1 MERFCLTQQICM
13 PLFQLLLYDSVK
25 SQLPFAILESGTSTL
40 SSLKVPIL
48 FLADQRRAK
57 ATHWFWEMTFST
69 FFATWPWPL
78 WTVKHAEMVDGRW
91 SWKLMEIRY
100 TNFTHCLFYL
110 LNHETYET
118 NCLIHILLCK
128 YMIDLKALSPLRSF
142 TWSHENRPVSKHF
155 AFSLNFLCLS
165 LVAYVVFVCLF
176 DCFFW
181 GGGLRICVGSGWRE
195 NFANLR
201 SF

>member
-13 PLFQLLLYDSVK
+13 PLFQLLLCDSVK

-48 FLADQRRAK
+48 FLADQGRAK

-78 WTVKHAEMVDGRW
+78 LTMKHAEMVDGRW

-100 TNFTHCLFYL
+100 TNFKHCPFYL

-128 YMIDLKALSPLRSF
+128 YIIDLKALSPLRSS
-142 TWSHENRPVSKHF
+142 TSSYENRVSKNF
-155 AFSLNFLCLS
+155 VFFLNFPCLS
-165 LVAYVVFVCLF
+165 LVAYVVFVYLF
-176 DCFFW
+176 VCFFFG
-181 GGGLRICVGSGWRE
+181 GGGLGICVGSGCRG

-201 SF
+201 SL

>member
-1 MERFCLTQQICM
+1 MNNNPEVWFLSWWNASVSHNKFVCLCFNSCCTILSSHSF
-13 PLFQLLLYDSVK
+13 LF
-25 SQLPFAILESGTSTL
+25 FAILESGTSRL
-40 SSLKVPIL
+40 SSFKVPIL
-48 FLADQRRAK
+48 FLADQRRTK

-128 YMIDLKALSPLRSF
+128 YIIDLKALSPLRSS
-142 TWSHENRPVSKHF
+142 TSNYENRVSKHF
-155 AFSLNFLCLS
+155 AVSLNFPCLS
-165 LVAYVVFVCLF
+165 LVAYVVFCLF
-176 DCFFW
+176 
-181 GGGLRICVGSGWRE
+181 V
-195 NFANLR
+195 
-201 SF
+201 